1 MGSYFSVPLAI
12 SIAIPL
18 IAGSVVSASTADNV
32 LVWYKTLKKPSWNL
46 PTPVFG
52 PTWSFLYVFLGL
64 ASFVVW
70 TQGGFAEQTGPL
82 VLYAINLVLNL
93 SWMPLFFN
101 KKDFGLAQIDN
112 LATLATAVVLAKQFY
127 RVKPVAGYLLWPYV
141 AFLTFANALN
151 FFHLKNNS
159 NRTIEEDLYHQE
171 GKKNP
176 GEPGYGGVPDKT
188 NTAGMDSGVPTSGG
202 STTGG
207 TFGQADKRKPGQTG
221 YGGST
226 TGGTFGRTDK
236 NNPGQTGFGGSTT
249 GGTFG
254 EKGYPSGG
262 ANACLAS
269 PCTGRGRS
277 GRPVLVRAAATQMKT
292 RAVGNALAMSGK
304 RVAPVRASM
313 SLHSPVTARFA

>member
-12 SIAIPL
+12 SLAIPL
-18 IAGSVVSASTADNV
+18 IAGSIVSASTADNV
-32 LVWYKTLKKPSWNL
+32 LVWYKTLPKPSWNL
-46 PTPVFG
+46 PTPIFG

-101 KKDFGLAQIDN
+101 KKDFGLAQLDN
-112 LATLATAVVLAKQFY
+112 VATLATAVVLAKQFY

-151 FFHLKNNS
+151 FFHLKHNS
-159 NRTIEEDLYHQE
+159 ERPIEDDLYHSKD
-171 GKKNP
+171 KKNP
-176 GEPGYGGVPDKT
+176 GEPGY
-188 NTAGMDSGVPTSGG
+188 
-202 STTGG
+202 
-207 TFGQADKRKPGQTG
+207 
-221 YGGST
+221 
-226 TGGTFGRTDK
+226 
-236 NNPGQTGFGGSTT
+236 GGSTT

-262 ANACLAS
+262 ANACLAA

-277 GRPVLVRAAATQMKT
+277 GRPVFVRAAAAQMKT
-292 RAVGNALAMSGK
+292 RAAAGAMAMSIS
-304 RVAPVRASM
+304 RVTPVRAGM
-313 SLHSPVTARFA
+313 SLRQAPMTARFA